1 MSDVTTVASS
11 LRSMLEFENVTK
23 RFGASTV
30 VDIDRLRLGEHP
42 IEGLIGPNGAGK
54 TTLMRLIM
62 QSTSPDTGTITFVDR
77 HDSSGHDD
85 RPAAAGVALTRLAPH
100 EISGLGVVKANQITQ
115 DFANLTIWDSL
126 LLAVAAPSDEGPTA
140 VFGDRRVLDRHGDEI
155 HWYLDYF
162 DVANPG
168 GFAHSAGERK
178 LVDLIRCLLLHPRI
192 LLLDE
197 PTAGLPEDI
206 TQRVMELIRTKAG
219 EGVSIVIV
227 EHDLDLIWGSCD
239 VVHFMAEGSVI
250 LQGDPATIRSHDT
263 VVEKYLGGGHV

>member
-1 MSDVTTVASS
+1 MSDVSTVAPS
-11 LRSMLEFENVTK
+11 LRSTLEFENVTK
-23 RFGASTV
+23 SFGGRTA

-62 QSTSPDTGTITFVDR
+62 QSAVPDSGTIKFFDR
-77 HDSSGHDD
+77 HRSAEQESAD
-85 RPAAAGVALTRLAPH
+85 AEGVILTCLAPH
-100 EISGLGVVKANQITQ
+100 KISGLGVVKSNQITQ
-115 DFANLTIWDSL
+115 DFSNLTIWDSL
-126 LLAVAAPSDEGPTA
+126 LLAAASRRYERPTA
-140 VFGDRRVLDRHGDEI
+140 LFGDRRIVDAHGDEI
-155 HWYLDYF
+155 QWYIDYF
-162 DVANPG
+162 NVAEPG

-178 LVDLIRCLLLHPRI
+178 LVDLIRCLLLRPKV

-197 PTAGLPEDI
+197 PTAGLPEDV
-206 TQRVMELIRTKAG
+206 TDRAMELIRRKAT
-219 EGVSIVIV
+219 EGMSIVIV

-250 LQGDPATIRSHDT
+250 LQGDPATIRAHST